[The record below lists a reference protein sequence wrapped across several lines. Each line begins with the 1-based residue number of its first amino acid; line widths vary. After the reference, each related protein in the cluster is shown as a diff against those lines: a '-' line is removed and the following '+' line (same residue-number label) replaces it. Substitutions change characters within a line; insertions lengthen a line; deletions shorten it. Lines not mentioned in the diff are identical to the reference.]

1 MGGFPLDSV
10 RVPVIPLALPSD
22 EMITINDRRWCI
34 FPREAGW
41 GKSYTSHGL
50 PTLWRGSCEW
60 WSNQLYQMA
69 PYTLSDTLDRK
80 ISSRFTHPQSPRPG
94 KDRQNPE
101 SFRVGKTRF
110 WKKGP
115 TVCINKRTLT
125 IVEGKRAKPTEGT
138 RNVLKAF
145 EPPACH
151 VGIWP
156 SYQVYIQC
164 VLEFKFFQFNASAL

>member
-101 SFRVGKTRF
+101 FFRVGKTRF

-125 IVEGKRAKPTEGT
+125 LVEGTKVHSVALWLCAVVIRTRCGVGREMAQSQGEISSLQKPPRSGL
-138 RNVLKAF
+138 V
-145 EPPACH
+145 
-151 VGIWP
+151 
-156 SYQVYIQC
+156 
-164 VLEFKFFQFNASAL
+164 

>member
-1 MGGFPLDSV
+1 MNGDGVFFHEKP
-10 RVPVIPLALPSD
+10 
-22 EMITINDRRWCI
+22 
-34 FPREAGW
+34 AGA
-41 GKSYTSHGL
+41 KSYTSHGL

-125 IVEGKRAKPTEGT
+125 IVEGKRSKAAHRPQAAPTKRFPFFALASFFCCEFPSCALKGLVKCAVALA
-138 RNVLKAF
+138 VL
-145 EPPACH
+145 P
-151 VGIWP
+151 
-156 SYQVYIQC
+156 QVRSR
-164 VLEFKFFQFNASAL
+164 SA